1 MTTAN
6 YGVINKVYKGDVKM
20 KKKAFK
26 SESKRLLDLMINSIY
41 TNKDIFLRELISN
54 ASDAIDKLYYRSL
67 TDKKVKVKK
76 DKLEIN
82 IDYDKENRT
91 LVIEDNG
98 IGMTEEELDKN
109 LGTIAESGS
118 LSFKENMTKQDKI
131 DIIGQ
136 FGVGFYSAFMVS
148 DCIEVETKS
157 VDSDKGYK
165 WISTGAEGYSIE
177 ECDKKE
183 NGTKISLH
191 IKPDTE
197 EDNYSDYLEE
207 YNLKELIKKYS
218 DYIRYP
224 IKMKVTKHELKDE
237 EKHEYV
243 DKVEVETINSM
254 VPLWKKKA
262 SDVTEEEYN
271 NFYMDKFNDFDKPL
285 KVIHTSVEGMCSYN
299 GLLFIPSH
307 APYDYYTKDYEKGLS
322 LYASGVLIMEKCA
335 DLLPDYFS
343 FVKGV
348 VDSEDLS
355 LNISR
360 EILQK
365 SKSLGLIAKNIE
377 SKIKKEL
384 ETMLKEDR
392 EKYEEFFKTFGVQL
406 KYGVYNNYG
415 ADKDKLK
422 DLIMFHSSK
431 EDKLITLKEYVDAM
445 AEGQEKIYYASG
457 ASIAKIDSLPQV
469 EQVKEKDYDILYLTD
484 YVDEFAITAIQEYE
498 GKKFANV
505 ENGDLDLET
514 EEEKEETK
522 KVNEENE
529 DLLKD
534 MQEEIKDVKEVRFT
548 NKLKTHPVCLT
559 SEGDVSIEM
568 QKVFDS
574 MPNDLGIKAQTVLE
588 INEKH
593 PIAKKLKELYK
604 KDKDEFKKYT
614 KILYSEAKMI
624 AGLPIDNPT
633 EISNL
638 ICEVISK

>member
-1 MTTAN
+1 
-6 YGVINKVYKGDVKM
+6 M

-76 DKLEIN
+76 DKLEIK

-118 LSFKENMTKQDKI
+118 LNFKENMTKQDKI

-157 VDSDKGYK
+157 VDSEKGYK

-191 IKPDTE
+191 IKPDKPDTE

-237 EKHEYV
+237 EKHEYE

-445 AEGQEKIYYASG
+445 PEGQEKIYYASG
-457 ASIAKIDSLPQV
+457 GSIAKIDSLPQV

-514 EEEKEETK
+514 DEEKEETK